1 MSVNNDGEEERR
13 AQIRRRKVLELRGK
27 YRLVLIAASS
37 KWVVVVPNER
47 ETTANVS
54 HLKY

>member
-1 MSVNNDGEEERR
+1 MFVNNDGEEERR

-54 HLKY
+54 HLK